1 LDLLPSTIIKIEDF
15 KKIMLKIH
23 KMQSSQMQL
32 LILHLLLLKPLNWT
46 KMEMKFLLLLI
57 LLGLKL
63 KLKLT

>member
-15 KKIMLKIH
+15 KKKISKIH
-23 KMQSSQMQL
+23 KMEISQMQL
-32 LILHLLLLKPLNWT
+32 RLLHLLLLKPLNWT

-57 LLGLKL
+57 LMGLKL